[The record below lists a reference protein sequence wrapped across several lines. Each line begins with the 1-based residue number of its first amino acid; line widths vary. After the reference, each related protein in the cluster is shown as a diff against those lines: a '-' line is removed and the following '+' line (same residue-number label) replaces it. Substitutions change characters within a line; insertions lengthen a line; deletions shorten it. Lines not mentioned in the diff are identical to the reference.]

1 MLNFDA
7 DVKKTTARHQCEN
20 RLTHRALHAD
30 AAGKVRVA
38 SCWRHVGGDDATGG
52 ACGGGGGKDGSTVG
66 GGEGGAQEERA
77 VLDVLVPRA
86 LRGRRR
92 GGALPTVVL
101 FTPRGTCG
109 ISE

>member
-1 MLNFDA
+1 M
-7 DVKKTTARHQCEN
+7 
-20 RLTHRALHAD
+20 
-30 AAGKVRVA
+30 GVA
-38 SCWRHVGGDDATGG
+38 GG
-52 ACGGGGGKDGSTVG
+52 ASG
-66 GGEGGAQEERA
+66 QEERA
-77 VLDVLVPRA
+77 VVDVLVPRA